1 MMKIVLIGSI
11 ILVFF
16 NAFVFSQTNHEP
28 VATVGSKSI
37 SVDEFQF
44 RYELT
49 PQLFRERDDKG
60 NKLKREFLYTLI
72 AEKLLASYGE
82 SVSLDT
88 TEIVKLTLQTFE
100 EMFVRDELYKRMIV
114 EKAKSKADSLL
125 GFYLAN
131 STSSMLTYI
140 RTDRF
145 DEAERIGELL
155 KKGVPFDF
163 FYSDTSLS
171 LQDTLTITFGQFDES
186 IENEILTLPENSFSR
201 PLFINDQWYIF
212 NVIKKFY
219 PVIERSDGWEA
230 EFKRLKKLAKERAE
244 FTFYN
249 DFMNNIFSNQNIKAN
264 GKLLKLFSDEVY
276 NILDKKRARYAEQKK
291 YFLEVSDLALI
302 NKKLSEE
309 SLNSTFIKLPGGAI
323 PLKNFLNYLRFENI
337 SVDSIDYQ
345 NVLDILNGKTR
356 KFIEYKIL
364 ANEGYKYG
372 LEKTAEVQK
381 QFNMWKQNYFY
392 QLVMTEFADSSTVTN
407 DEIKTYYNQLN
418 KGKFN
423 VKEVNVI
430 EVLVRDPE
438 AAEKV
443 INELGAG
450 RDIKE
455 LTYAA
460 SNKNDEHES
469 GFKPITYF
477 KEIGPILNQMKIGE
491 IYGPM
496 KVADGYSIFKLI
508 DVREDS
514 SVNGASFDK
523 TKKELE
529 NELRHLKMKNT
540 INQFIAKLAKQSSIT
555 INNELLN
562 SIRSINHNSVVFKL
576 LGFGGKITAVP
587 LIAPNSEWV
596 EDWLNSLKVMP

>member
-16 NAFVFSQTNHEP
+16 NAFVFSQTNDEP

-60 NKLKREFLYTLI
+60 NKLKQEFLYTLI

-114 EKAKSKADSLL
+114 EKAKFKADSLL

-249 DFMNNIFSNQNIKAN
+249 EFMNNIFSNQNIKAN

-276 NILDKKRARYAEQKK
+276 DILDKKRARYAEQKK

-323 PLKNFLNYLRFENI
+323 PLKNFSNYLRFENI

-392 QLVMTEFADSSTVTN
+392 QLVMTEFADSSTVTD

-418 KGKFN
+418 KGKFK

-455 LTYAA
+455 LTYAV
-460 SNKNDEHES
+460 SNKNDELES

-514 SVNGASFDK
+514 SVNEASFDQ

-529 NELRHLKMKNT
+529 NELRHLKMKNS
-540 INQFIAKLAKQSSIT
+540 INKFIAKLAKQSSIT

>member
-1 MMKIVLIGSI
+1 MMKIVLIGPI

-16 NAFVFSQTNHEP
+16 NAFVFSQTNDEP

-60 NKLKREFLYTLI
+60 NKLKQEFLYTLI

-114 EKAKSKADSLL
+114 EKAKFKADSLL

-201 PLFINDQWYIF
+201 PLFINDQWYIL

-249 DFMNNIFSNQNIKAN
+249 EFMNNIFSNQNIKAN

-276 NILDKKRARYAEQKK
+276 DILDKKRARYAEQKK

-323 PLKNFLNYLRFENI
+323 PLKNFANYLRFENI

-392 QLVMTEFADSSTVTN
+392 QLVMTEFADSSTVTD
-407 DEIKTYYNQLN
+407 DEVKTYYNQLN
-418 KGKFN
+418 KGKFK

-443 INELGAG
+443 INELETG

-455 LTYAA
+455 LTYAV

-514 SVNGASFDK
+514 SVNEASFDQ

-529 NELRHLKMKNT
+529 NELRHLKMKNS